1 MVCRYQAAVEI
12 WDLVVD
18 QRCWTLIVV
27 RQAETVRHTG
37 HVQKLIAQHIWTCT
51 DRKQRWKYQEFNH
64 QMYVSVCFHVC
75 SLTDSEPFWSK
86 EHSPCN
92 IYHKVHVILDNLI
105 LIGISSRGIWVQT
118 ETRFPVFTEPH
129 NPATYMPPKNVWALM
144 VRIKTKGPENLLGSQ
159 NPPWSAPD
167 NDICLAF
174 STVHL
179 IKQYWYVQCKH
190 CTSRCMNTKACNNY
204 FNNCNN
210 NF

>member
-118 ETRFPVFTEPH
+118 ETRFPVFLGEIWDNLKTT
-129 NPATYMPPKNVWALM
+129 NWCRLLMAL
-144 VRIKTKGPENLLGSQ
+144 VRFRESSEFTLQLL
-159 NPPWSAPD
+159 
-167 NDICLAF
+167 
-174 STVHL
+174 
-179 IKQYWYVQCKH
+179 
-190 CTSRCMNTKACNNY
+190 
-204 FNNCNN
+204 
-210 NF
+210 